1 MKMINLLEKIFGVEP
16 IKIKSANNTI
26 SKDDIYDL
34 ENFEEGLVDNG
45 LKESE
50 KMLEDSLK
58 TKQGLEDKATKL
70 FTAQLSIIS
79 ILITIINAKIF
90 EVPSSITQI
99 IWLPI
104 LFLVIGLIGSVFCLQ
119 VDDYGSLGK
128 HPDFFLQKETFKT
141 KKENFKFLKAYMLVD
156 YTARINVS
164 INSNERKASF
174 LKLAICCMVSSV
186 VPFLLTTCM
195 ENNLAIAILSILAA
209 VSLVHRTKIDGTIKW
224 FKKAIA

>member
-1 MKMINLLEKIFGVEP
+1 MLNLLEKIFGVEP
-16 IKIKSANNTI
+16 EKLKTVNNAL
-26 SKDDIYDL
+26 SKDEIYELKD
-34 ENFEEGLVDNG
+34 FEEGLVDSG

-90 EVPSSITQI
+90 EVPLQVTEI

-128 HPDFFLQKETFKT
+128 HPNFFLQKETFT
-141 KKENFKFLKAYMLVD
+141 TDKENFKFLKAYMLVD
-156 YTARINVS
+156 YTDRINVS

-186 VPFLLTTCM
+186 IPFLLTTCL
-195 ENNLAIAILSILAA
+195 ESKFIISSLSILAA
-209 VSLVHRTKIDGTIKW
+209 ISLVHRTKIDKIINW
-224 FKKAIA
+224 LKKIIA

>member
-1 MKMINLLEKIFGVEP
+1 MVNLLKKLFGLEPRESKIV
-16 IKIKSANNTI
+16 NNAFT
-26 SKDDIYDL
+26 KDDIYGL
-34 ENFEEGLVDNG
+34 NNFEESLVDNG

-90 EVPSSITQI
+90 AVPAPITQI

-104 LFLVIGLIGSVFCLQ
+104 LFLVIGLVGSVFCLQ

-128 HPDFFLQKETFKT
+128 HPNFFLHKEAFTT
-141 KKENFKFLKAYMLVD
+141 EKENFKFLKAYMLVD
-156 YTARINVS
+156 YTDRINVS
-164 INSNERKASF
+164 ISSNEQKASF
-174 LKLAICCMVSSV
+174 LKLSICCMISSV
-186 VPFLLTTCM
+186 MPFLLTSCFESRLIIT
-195 ENNLAIAILSILAA
+195 ALSIMVAIY
-209 VSLVHRTKIDGTIKW
+209 LVHRATIDKW
-224 FKKAIA
+224 FKSIIA